1 MYVFILLGK
10 ESRDLDLGLDEKE
23 EGILWP
29 GAAVVVARA
38 GVGLS
43 VQVRTGTGRR
53 GEPGEGKI
61 SAFLRAKQMMG
72 KFRG

>member
-1 MYVFILLGK
+1 MRRKREFYG
-10 ESRDLDLGLDEKE
+10 R
-23 EGILWP
+23 

-61 SAFLRAKQMMG
+61 LAFLRAKEMMG